1 LVLVQSPV
9 LLSEALKMK
18 LLLIGIAFLCLFLVI
33 SLALARWLG
42 LSIRTESD
50 RPRGLWR
57 R

>member
-1 LVLVQSPV
+1 MQSPV